1 MQQAAFSTGRSGK
14 PAGQSAAGI
23 PTKEAQE
30 RTERAG
36 TGKDTPESTTG
47 AVGGVNQS

>member
-1 MQQAAFSTGRSGK
+1 MPQAAFSTRRSGK

-23 PTKEAQE
+23 PTKEVQE

-36 TGKDTPESTTG
+36 TGKDTPDNTTG
-47 AVGGVNQS
+47 AVGGVYHS